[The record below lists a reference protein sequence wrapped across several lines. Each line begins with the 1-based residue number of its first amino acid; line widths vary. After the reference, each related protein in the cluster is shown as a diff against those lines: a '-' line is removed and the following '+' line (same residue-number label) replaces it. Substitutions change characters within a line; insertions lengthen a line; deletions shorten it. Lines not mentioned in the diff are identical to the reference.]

1 MCLQFFVYTSVYPF
15 TAPAKSPTLELNLI
29 TFNPKTIM
37 LNTLFDWFDN
47 IQLYFIRLIKL
58 YHVQTL
64 KDKGIIWSIGL
75 LIMTLLVVW
84 LILGYLW
91 SREPA
96 HFNVSEQTQLTI
108 EKINSKAGK
117 HYKKVVGAMTTATVI
132 HITETLL
139 NKPGGYLSN
148 DVMPP
153 GVLLDN
159 IPNWEHGVLVQV
171 RDMARVLRNDFSM
184 AQSTSTED
192 KDLSLAEPAFNN
204 DSKKWMWPSSESKYQ
219 DGINYLYGYLGR
231 IVDAEKQ
238 NAQFFARADN
248 LVDWLQVVGK
258 RLGSLSQRLSASVGQ
273 ERVNTDLA
281 GDAQAQQATY
291 SPDNLVVKTSW
302 FEIDDIFYEARG
314 TAWALVHL
322 LYAIEHD
329 FNPVLKKKNAQ
340 LSLRQIIRELEA
352 TQDSIWSPVI
362 LNGSGFGMTAN
373 HSLVMASYISRANT
387 AIIDLKRLLKDG

>member
-1 MCLQFFVYTSVYPF
+1 
-15 TAPAKSPTLELNLI
+15 
-29 TFNPKTIM
+29 M
-37 LNTLFDWFDN
+37 LNILFDWFDT
-47 IQLYFIRLIKL
+47 IQQYLIRLIKL
-58 YHVQTL
+58 YQVQNL
-64 KDKGIIWSIGL
+64 KEKGIIWSVGL
-75 LIMTLLVVW
+75 LIMTLLVIW
-84 LILGYLW
+84 LVLAILW

-96 HFNVSEQTQLTI
+96 HFDVGEQTQLTI
-108 EKINSKAGK
+108 DKVNEQTGK
-117 HYKKVVGAMTTATVI
+117 QYKKVVGATTTASVI
-132 HITETLL
+132 KITETLL

-148 DVMPP
+148 DILPP
-153 GVLLDN
+153 GIFLDN
-159 IPNWEHGVLVQV
+159 IPNWEYGVLVQI

-204 DSKKWMWPSSESKYQ
+204 DSEKWLWPASESKYQ
-219 DGINYLYGYLGR
+219 EGADYLHGYLVR
-231 IVDAEKQ
+231 LLDSEKQ

-248 LVDWLQVVGK
+248 LVDWLQVVEK

-273 ERVNTDLA
+273 ERVNTNLA
-281 GDAQAQQATY
+281 GDAQAEQATDT
-291 SPDNLVVKTSW
+291 PDNLIVKTSW
-302 FEIDDIFYEARG
+302 FEIDDVFYEARG

-329 FNPVLKKKNAQ
+329 FSPVLKKKNAR

-352 TQDSIWSPVI
+352 TQDSVWSPVI

-387 AIIDLKRLLKDG
+387 AIIDLKRLLQDG